1 MTKPDTRRRATS
13 PRGAPM
19 NEAEASIAD
28 LHPAPV
34 QSPVRS
40 TPIAIYYALLV
51 SEAVSLTG
59 SQISGYAVSI
69 AVFRATG
76 HATPLALVAF
86 FSTGPSIVL
95 GGFAGALADRFDR
108 RSLMLIANIGFAACS
123 GLLLLSFGSGAFRLW
138 HLYALT
144 LGASVFAALERPAFQ
159 ASIAMLV
166 PDSRRDRA
174 NAIRQVTGSA
184 AGVIAPAVAGMLY
197 ALVGVAGSITVDIA
211 TFIAAI
217 GVLAIVR
224 IPRPTETAEGRE
236 MRAAVWGQ
244 VFDGFRYLAAR
255 PALLGF
261 CGYISTVNFVASVAM
276 VLLTPYVLARTGSA
290 QLFGVVMA
298 VMSAGGIAGA
308 LVISAGGRMGSRMN
322 TVMLG
327 VVAASLFL
335 GLTGAAREALTISSS
350 LFLMLFA
357 LAFTDA
363 PFWSILQAKVA
374 PDLQGRVFA
383 AYLQVIML
391 MAPLAF
397 LVAGPLAD
405 RVFEPA
411 RRLPIWQ
418 RAGWLVGVGPGAGM
432 GMMFVVAGALI
443 LALSL
448 AVYAIPAVRRL
459 ESDLPDHAAA
469 VA

>member
-1 MTKPDTRRRATS
+1 MTKADARGRPTGPHAATS
-13 PRGAPM
+13 T
-19 NEAEASIAD
+19 NDAEASVANT
-28 LHPAPV
+28 PAAPAA
-34 QSPVRS
+34 
-40 TPIAIYYALLV
+40 TPPQLAIYYALLLT
-51 SEAVSLTG
+51 EAVSLIG

-86 FSTGPSIVL
+86 FSTVPSVLL

-108 RSLMLIANIGFAACS
+108 RGMMLIANIGFVVCS
-123 GLLLLSFGSGAFRLW
+123 GLLLLSFASGAFRLW

-166 PDSRRDRA
+166 PDGHRDRA
-174 NAIRQVTGSA
+174 NAIRQITGSA

-197 ALVGVAGSITVDIA
+197 ALIGVVGSITTDIA

-217 GVLAIVR
+217 AVLAIVR
-224 IPRPTETAEGRE
+224 IPRPAETAEGRA
-236 MRAAVWGQ
+236 MRAALWRQ

-261 CGYISTVNFVASVAM
+261 CGYVSTVNFVANVAM
-276 VLLTPYVLARTGSA
+276 VLLTPYVLARTASA
-290 QLFGVVMA
+290 QRFGVVMA

-335 GLTGAAREALTISSS
+335 GLAGGAREALAIGAC

-383 AYLQVIML
+383 AYLQLIML
-391 MAPLAF
+391 MSPLAS

-411 RRLPIWQ
+411 RRQPVWQ
-418 RAGWLVGVGPGAGM
+418 SVGWLVGERAGAGM

-459 ESDLPDHAAA
+459 EADLPDHAA
-469 VA
+469 VAA